1 MSETLTF
8 LDLTTDPFLITVKVG
23 AGGVAKDGLLGGTGA
38 WKILG
43 STTAALGPLLIA

>member
-1 MSETLTF
+1 MAVE
-8 LDLTTDPFLITVKVG
+8 VG
-23 AGGVAKDGLLGGTGA
+23 AGGVAKDGLLGWTGT